1 MVQGLTMDVMPIP
14 NTPALVI
21 DDSILVVADLH
32 VGMERELKEAGF
44 ILPSQTEKMTD
55 RLISILKDQKPKR
68 LVILGDLK
76 HNIPKASRQEW
87 DDVPLLVQA
96 IQEYVEEVDIL
107 PGNHDGGIGRMLPN
121 TVRVRSSRGMIVGD
135 VGLFH
140 GHAWP
145 SNEVMSSKIAIMG
158 HDHPT
163 IMFVDSLGMK
173 ASKRCWVRTSFRRK
187 SKKYERMPKELI
199 VMPAFNDFCGGTPIN
214 DPKSKLLGPMLS
226 NKFLVLN
233 KSKIHLLDGTYL
245 GLRFDLML

>member
-1 MVQGLTMDVMPIP
+1 MDVMPIP

-21 DDSILVVADLH
+21 DDRILVVADLH
-32 VGMERELKEAGF
+32 IGMEMELKEAGF
-44 ILPSQTEKMTD
+44 ILPSQTEKITD
-55 RLISILKDQKPKR
+55 RLISILEDVRPER

-76 HNIPKASRQEW
+76 HNIPKTSRQEW

-96 IQEYVEEVDIL
+96 LQEYVEEVDVI
-107 PGNHDGGIGRMLPN
+107 PGNHDGGLGRMLPG
-121 TVRVRSSRGMIVGD
+121 TVRVRSPRGTTIGD

-145 SNEVMSSKIAIMG
+145 SKEVMSTKIAIMG

-163 IMFVDSLGMK
+163 IMFVDNLGMK
-173 ASKRCWVRTSFRRK
+173 AAKRCWVRTNFRRK
-187 SKKYERMPKELI
+187 SERYETMPKELI

-214 DPKSKLLGPMLS
+214 DPKSKLLGPVLS
-226 NKFLVLN
+226 NTFLVLN

-245 GLRFDLML
+245 GVRSDLML